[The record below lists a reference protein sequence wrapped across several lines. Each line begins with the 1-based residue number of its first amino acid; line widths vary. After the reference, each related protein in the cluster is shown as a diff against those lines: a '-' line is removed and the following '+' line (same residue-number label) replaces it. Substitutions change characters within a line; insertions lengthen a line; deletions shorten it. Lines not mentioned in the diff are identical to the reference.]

1 MKLPVP
7 EPSCVCDPEISGFAV
22 NPQHK
27 PRSVTVAPP
36 SDVTFPPPAAL
47 VDVIDVT
54 AEVVTEGRVI
64 SCDVVNAISLP

>member
-1 MKLPVP
+1 VCEP
-7 EPSCVCDPEISGFAV
+7 EVVRFAV

-36 SDVTFPPPAAL
+36 SEVTLPPPAAP

-54 AEVVTEGRVI
+54 AEVVTEGMVI

>member
-1 MKLPVP
+1 
-7 EPSCVCDPEISGFAV
+7 VCEPEIAGFAV
-22 NPQHK
+22 NPQHR

-36 SDVTFPPPAAL
+36 SEVMLPPPAAP

-54 AEVVTEGRVI
+54 AEVVTEGMVI